1 MIFSNDALD
10 NILYY
15 STRFFIVDLES
26 GSALAVQNVNETF
39 FSASGLN
46 SENYIDSNYIAIVED
61 QDTTKLNDYNSRIM
75 IGNSSAVEFE
85 TFADI
90 SLEVDSIAVGNN
102 MAVVSA
108 SDGKLYLIK

>member
-1 MIFSNDALD
+1 
-10 NILYY
+10 
-15 STRFFIVDLES
+15 
-26 GSALAVQNVNETF
+26 VQNVNETF
-39 FSASGLN
+39 FNASGLN
-46 SENYIDSNYIAIVED
+46 DENYKTSVYSAIIEDS
-61 QDTTKLNDYNSRIM
+61 TTDKLDNYNSRIM